1 MIDSPVV
8 SVHIPPVLRHYT
20 HGLDEVTVS
29 GDTVAEALEALEHEH
44 PGILGEVLDA
54 RGQLSPCMEVF
65 LGGRPITQMGGL
77 TTPIE
82 LEESIYLIRH

>member
-8 SVHIPPVLRHYT
+8 SVHIPPVLRRYT
-20 HGLDEVTVS
+20 HGQDEVTVS

-44 PGILGEVLDA
+44 PGILGEVLDE
-54 RGQLSPCMEVF
+54 RGQVDAHMEVF
-65 LGGRPITQMGGL
+65 LGGRPINQLQGL
-77 TTPIE
+77 ITPIE